1 MNMDRLEKAIVC
13 NLHSLPGLGSRS
25 LHKIEE
31 AFGSFQSFYQA
42 DRSVLHAS
50 FIDTAV
56 IDAILEQRRV
66 SPERLLEAYES
77 HDIRIVCWNEPLY
90 PQKLK
95 HISNPPYVLYYRGDL
110 GITDQPCL
118 AIVGSRA
125 ATLYGKTTAQ
135 KLARELAAAGMV
147 IVSGLARGIDSEAH
161 RGALESGRTIAVLG
175 SGPNVI
181 YPSENRGLYQDIIA
195 SGAVISEFPLHT
207 APEPHNFPLR
217 NRIISGLS
225 KGVLVIEAKEKSG
238 ALITADFALEQG
250 KDVFAL
256 PGPINSKTSAG
267 PNNLI
272 KQGAK
277 LITGIEDVLE
287 EYYDINRT
295 QRKAEQGRLVWLDD
309 SEKQILD
316 LLEPNSLHFDEV
328 LEATGLDIGRLST
341 LLLKLE
347 MEGIIKS
354 LPGNYYVRI

>member
-1 MNMDRLEKAIVC
+1 MDRLEKAIVC

-25 LHKIEE
+25 LYRIEE
-31 AFGSFQSFYQA
+31 VFGSFRAFYQA
-42 DRSVLHAS
+42 DRGALYGS
-50 FIDTAV
+50 FIDTGV
-56 IDAILEQRRV
+56 IDAVLEQRRV
-66 SPERLLEAYES
+66 PPERLLEEYES
-77 HDIRIVCWNEPLY
+77 HNIRIVCWNEPLY
-90 PQKLK
+90 PKKLK
-95 HISNPPYVLYYRGDL
+95 YISNPPYVLYYRGDL
-110 GITDQPCL
+110 EITDQPCL
-118 AIVGSRA
+118 AIVGSRV

-135 KLARELAAAGMV
+135 KLAKELAAAGMV

-161 RGALESGRTIAVLG
+161 RGALEAGRTIAVLG
-175 SGPNVI
+175 SGLDVI
-181 YPSENRGLYQDIIA
+181 YPPENRRLYQDIMA
-195 SGAVISEFPLHT
+195 SGAIISEFPLHT

-225 KGVLVIEAKEKSG
+225 RGVLVIEAKEKSG

-277 LITGIEDVLE
+277 LITGIEDILE

-295 QRKAEQGRLVWLDD
+295 QRKAEQGHLVWRDE
-309 SEKQILD
+309 SEKQILA
-316 LLEPNSLHFDEV
+316 LLEPDSRHFDEV
-328 LEATGLDIGRLST
+328 LQATGLDIGRLST

-354 LPGNYYVRI
+354 LPGNYYLRI